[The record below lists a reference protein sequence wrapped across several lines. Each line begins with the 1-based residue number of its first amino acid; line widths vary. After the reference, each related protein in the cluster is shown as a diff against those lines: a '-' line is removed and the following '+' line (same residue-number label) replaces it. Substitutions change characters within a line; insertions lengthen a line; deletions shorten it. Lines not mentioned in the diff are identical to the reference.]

1 MCKLFEINEGW
12 KIHLKIATKWNTK
25 KGCNMENKELK
36 IKQEEDDGMEYQFL
50 HEDVEI
56 SEDDYEEEMER

>member
-1 MCKLFEINEGW
+1 MD
-12 KIHLKIATKWNTK
+12 
-25 KGCNMENKELK
+25 NKELK